1 MDTIRVLHRH
11 ETGYGW
17 SFESPN
23 IPGLTG
29 DDDAY
34 DQAHAEEA
42 ARFALARAADE
53 QGRLAPTD
61 LIFEHYVRV
70 GAAPALWSVGLLDP
84 TPEQAGAFW
93 REHEPHMLSL
103 DDEP

>member
-1 MDTIRVLHRH
+1 MDAIRVLHRH
-11 ETGYGW
+11 EPGYGW
-17 SFESPN
+17 SFESPD
-23 IPGLTG
+23 IPDLIGGG
-29 DDDAY
+29 DTC

-61 LIFEHYVRV
+61 LIFEHYMRAS
-70 GAAPALWSVGLLDP
+70 AAPALWSAGLLAP

-93 REHEPHMLSL
+93 REHEPHMLSP